1 MGLSHSPRIVTDGL
15 VFCVDAGDKMS
26 YPGAGT
32 TWTDLSKNRNNGTLQ
47 NSPGFSS
54 ANGGSIVFDGANEY
68 VSLTNTISLTD
79 FTASAVFNASSL
91 NGGGAG
97 IGGWGMLFGSDDS
110 DNFIAIGFYDA
121 ANPSAAR
128 LRVQDVNSN
137 NSDLAYFPT
146 LNEIVHLQVTQSGNN
161 NIWYI
166 NGEQIGSSSNGSY
179 AGMEITHLV
188 HYQTGSTLGIW
199 GGNYYI
205 ASLYNRAL
213 SPEEIRQNY
222 NATRGR
228 FQ

>member
-1 MGLSHSPRIVTDGL
+1 MGLLHSPRIVTDGL
-15 VFCVDAGDKMS
+15 VLCLDAANKRS

-32 TWTDLSKNRNNGTLQ
+32 TWTDLTANKNNGTLQ

-54 ANGGSIVFDGANEY
+54 ANGGSIVFDGANDY

-91 NGGGAG
+91 SA
-97 IGGWGMLFGSDDS
+97 GWGMLFGSDDS
-110 DNFIAIGFYDA
+110 DNFIAIQTTL
-121 ANPSAAR
+121 
-128 LRVQDVNSN
+128 LRVQDVNSS
-137 NSDLAYFPT
+137 NSDFSYTTA

-166 NGEQIGSSSNGSY
+166 NGERIGSSSNGSY

-213 SPEEIRQNY
+213 SAEEIRQNY
-222 NATRGR
+222 NATKWR

>member
-1 MGLSHSPRIVTDGL
+1 MGVLYNSRIVTDGL
-15 VFCVDAGDKMS
+15 ILCLDAASKRS
-26 YPGAGT
+26 YPGSGS
-32 TWTDLSKNRNNGTLQ
+32 TWNDLSKQGNNGTLV
-47 NSPGFSS
+47 NGPTFSS
-54 ANGGSIVFDGANEY
+54 ANGGSIVLDGIDDY
-68 VSLTNTISLTD
+68 VTLTNTISLTD

-91 NGGGAG
+91 NE
-97 IGGWGMLFGSDDS
+97 GWGMFFGSDDT
-110 DNFIAIGFYDA
+110 DNFIAINLGGS
-121 ANPSAAR
+121 SAVG
-128 LRVQDVNSN
+128 LRVQDVNSK

-188 HYQTGSTLGIW
+188 HYQTGNTLGIW

-213 SPEEIRQNY
+213 SAEEIRQNY
-222 NATRGR
+222 LATKGR
-228 FQ
+228 YQ